1 MSRPINTMSQR
12 GDSDPLPLSYNVDD
26 EALSERIDEILEEL
40 KPYPHL
46 DLIREVLVTGAKLA
60 QEDCGRGDLKILRSS
75 IKELRYAFKVFADYP
90 DVPKVT
96 IFGSSRSQPADPVF
110 QTGVEFG
117 RKIAED
123 GYMVITGAGEGIM
136 GAGHLGAGRENSFG
150 LNISLPFE
158 QSANETIAGDQKLI
172 NFRYFFTRKL
182 FFVKESKAVV
192 VMPGGLGTQDEG
204 FETLTLVQTGR
215 SEPTPI
221 VMLDGPGGTYWKDW
235 HRFFQNQLLAT
246 GYVSP
251 DDEALFF
258 ITDDIEEARQEIL
271 NFYHCYHSS
280 RYVDH
285 GRKLV
290 VRLKHSLSEASIKS
304 LNEEFLDI
312 VVEGSIEACDAYR
325 EERDE
330 PDLLE
335 LPRLSVSFNRRN
347 FGRLRQL
354 IDRMNEF

>member
-1 MSRPINTMSQR
+1 M
-12 GDSDPLPLSYNVDD
+12 
-26 EALSERIDEILEEL
+26 LEEL

-60 QEDCGRGDLKILRSS
+60 QEGCDRGDLKILRSS
-75 IKELRYAFKVFADYP
+75 IKELRYAFKVFADYR

-96 IFGSSRSQPADPVF
+96 IFGSSRSQPDDPVF
-110 QTGVEFG
+110 QTAVEFG

-123 GYMVITGAGEGIM
+123 GYKVITGAGEGIM
-136 GAGHLGAGRENSFG
+136 GAGHVGAGRENSFG

-158 QSANETIAGDQKLI
+158 QSANQTIAGDRKLI

-182 FFVKESKAVV
+182 FFVKESKAIVL
-192 VMPGGLGTQDEG
+192 MPGGLGTQDEG

-235 HRFFQNQLLAT
+235 HQFFQKELLAS

-251 DDEALFF
+251 EDEALFL
-258 ITDDIEEARQEIL
+258 ITDDLEEARQEIL
-271 NFYHCYHSS
+271 NFYHGYHSS
-280 RYVDH
+280 RYVDR

-290 VRLKHSLSEASIKS
+290 VRLKHALSEESIKS
-304 LNEEFLDI
+304 LNEEFQDI
-312 VVEGSIEACDAYR
+312 VLEGSIEACDPY
-325 EERDE
+325 EEEGDE

-335 LPRLSVSFNRRN
+335 LPRLSLSFNRRN

-354 IDRMNEF
+354 IDRINSLG

>member
-1 MSRPINTMSQR
+1 MKQR
-12 GDSDPLPLSYNVDD
+12 GNIDHLSPSYDVDD
-26 EALSERIDEILEEL
+26 EALSGRIDDLLEEL

-60 QEDCGRGDLKILRSS
+60 QEGCSRGELKILRSS
-75 IKELRYAFKVFADYP
+75 IKELRYAFKVFADYQ

-96 IFGSSRSQPADPVF
+96 IFGSSRSQPTDPVF
-110 QTGVEFG
+110 QAAVEFG
-117 RKIAED
+117 RKIVED
-123 GYMVITGAGEGIM
+123 GYKVITGAGEGIM
-136 GAGHLGAGRENSFG
+136 GAGHLGAGRANSFG

-158 QSANETIAGDQKLI
+158 QSANETIAGDPKLI

-192 VMPGGLGTQDEG
+192 LMPGGLGTQDEG

-235 HRFFQNQLLAT
+235 HQFFQNQLLDT

-251 DDEALFF
+251 EDESLFF
-258 ITDDIEEARQEIL
+258 ITDDVEEARREIL
-271 NFYHCYHSS
+271 NFYHGYHSS

-290 VRLKHSLSEASIKS
+290 LRLNQSLSEASIKS
-304 LNEEFLDI
+304 LNEEFQDI
-312 VVEGSIEACDAYR
+312 ILEGSIETCDPYR
-325 EERDE
+325 EEQDE

-347 FGRLRQL
+347 FGRLRQF
-354 IDRMNEF
+354 IDRINES

>member
-1 MSRPINTMSQR
+1 MSRPMKQR
-12 GDSDPLPLSYNVDD
+12 GNIDPISPSYDVGD
-26 EALSERIDEILEEL
+26 EALSGRIDQVLEEL

-60 QEDCGRGDLKILRSS
+60 QEDCGRGDLKILKSS
-75 IKELRYAFKVFADYP
+75 IKELRYAFKVFADYR

-96 IFGSSRSQPADPVF
+96 IFGSSRSQPDDPVF
-110 QTGVEFG
+110 QAAVEFG

-136 GAGHLGAGRENSFG
+136 GAGHLGAGREKSFG

-158 QSANETIAGDQKLI
+158 QSANETISGDRKLI

-192 VMPGGLGTQDEG
+192 LMPGGLGTQDEG

-215 SEPTPI
+215 SGPTPI

-235 HRFFQNQLLAT
+235 QQLFQSQFVAT

-251 DDEALFF
+251 EDKALFF
-258 ITDDIEEARQEIL
+258 ITDSVEEARQEIQ

-285 GRKLV
+285 GQTLV
-290 VRLKHSLSEASIKS
+290 LRLNQSLSEASIEN
-304 LNEEFLDI
+304 LNEEFQDI
-312 VVEGSIEACDAYR
+312 VREGSIEACGPFQ

-335 LPRLSVSFNRRN
+335 LPRLCLSFNRRN

-354 IDRMNEF
+354 IDRINRF

>member
-1 MSRPINTMSQR
+1 MRQR
-12 GDSDPLPLSYNVDD
+12 GNIDHLSPSYDVGD
-26 EALSERIDEILEEL
+26 EGLSRRIDEILEEL

-60 QEDCGRGDLKILRSS
+60 QEDCSRGDLKILRSS
-75 IKELRYAFKVFADYP
+75 IKELRYAFKVFADYR

-96 IFGSSRSQPADPVF
+96 VFGSSRSQPADPVF
-110 QTGVEFG
+110 RAAVEFG

-158 QSANETIAGDQKLI
+158 QSVNETIAGDRKLI
-172 NFRYFFTRKL
+172 NFHYFFTRKL

-192 VMPGGLGTQDEG
+192 LMPGGLGTQDEG

-235 HRFFQNQLLAT
+235 HQFFQNQLLAS
-246 GYVSP
+246 GYISP
-251 DDEALFF
+251 EDESLFF
-258 ITDDIEEARQEIL
+258 ITDDVEEARREIL
-271 NFYHCYHSS
+271 NFYRCYHSS

-285 GRKLV
+285 AQKLV
-290 VRLKHSLSEASIKS
+290 LRLKHSLSEASIKS
-304 LNEEFLDI
+304 LNEEFQDI
-312 VVEGSIEACDAYR
+312 VREGSIEACDPYQ

-335 LPRLSVSFNRRN
+335 LPRLSLSFNRRN
-347 FGRLRQL
+347 FGRLRQF
-354 IDRMNEF
+354 IDRINEF

>member
-1 MSRPINTMSQR
+1 MSQR
-12 GDSDPLPLSYNVDD
+12 GNIDSFSPSYDVDD
-26 EALSERIDEILEEL
+26 EALSERIDEMLEEL

-60 QEDCGRGDLKILRSS
+60 QEGCDRGDLKILRSS
-75 IKELRYAFKVFADYP
+75 IKELRYAFKVFADYR

-96 IFGSSRSQPADPVF
+96 IFGSSRSQPDDPVF
-110 QTGVEFG
+110 QTAVEFG

-123 GYMVITGAGEGIM
+123 GYKVITGAGEGIM
-136 GAGHLGAGRENSFG
+136 GAGHVGAGRENSFG

-158 QSANETIAGDQKLI
+158 QSANQTIAGDRKLI

-182 FFVKESKAVV
+182 FFVKESKAIVL
-192 VMPGGLGTQDEG
+192 MPGGLGTQDEG

-235 HRFFQNQLLAT
+235 HQFFQKELLAS

-251 DDEALFF
+251 EDEALFL
-258 ITDDIEEARQEIL
+258 ITDDLEEARQEIL
-271 NFYHCYHSS
+271 NFYHGYHSS
-280 RYVDH
+280 RYVDR

-290 VRLKHSLSEASIKS
+290 VRLKHALSEESIKS
-304 LNEEFLDI
+304 LNEEFQDI
-312 VVEGSIEACDAYR
+312 VLEGSIEACDPY
-325 EERDE
+325 EEEGDE

-335 LPRLSVSFNRRN
+335 LPRLSLSFNRRN

-354 IDRMNEF
+354 IDRINSLG